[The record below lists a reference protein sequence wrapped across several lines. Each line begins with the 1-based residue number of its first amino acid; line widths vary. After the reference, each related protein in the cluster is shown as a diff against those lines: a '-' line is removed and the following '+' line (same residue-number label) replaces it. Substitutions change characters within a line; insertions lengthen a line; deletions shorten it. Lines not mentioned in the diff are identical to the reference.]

1 VDAGVAVPAAGAVVV
16 GGFGAAVVAEGGAAV
31 GFGAVVVLVG
41 AGGVV
46 AFETG
51 ALGFSGTG
59 ASVLGEVVGEAEGET
74 VAVGFAVRTCRLRCP
89 SQDVF
94 LPSVRCCP
102 FQDAFLASVQGLLD
116 VAVMA
121 SAPSSSMHAMAADG
135 TATAPIART
144 ATAMG
149 RRRVFLPCFRWFL
162 MRTSFGRL
170 SLRLRRARF
179 RTDTALD
186 LRGRLAG
193 PSLLKAAGGHHN
205 GGFHYLA

>member
-1 VDAGVAVPAAGAVVV
+1 MPTAGAVVA
-16 GGFGAAVVAEGGAAV
+16 GGFGAAVVVEGRAAV
-31 GFGAVVVLVG
+31 GFGAAVVLVG

-46 AFETG
+46 VFERG
-51 ALGFSGTG
+51 VLGFLEAG
-59 ASVLGEVVGEAEGET
+59 AAVPGEVLGGAEGEA
-74 VAVGFAVRTCRLRCP
+74 VAVDFAVRMSRPPCQ

-94 LPSVRCCP
+94 PPSVRCP
-102 FQDAFLASVQGLLD
+102 FQDAFLPSVHGPPAVD
-116 VAVMA
+116 VMA
-121 SAPSSSMHAMAADG
+121 SAPPSPMHAMAADG
-135 TATAPIART
+135 TATATALIART

-149 RRRVFLPCFRWFL
+149 RRRVFLRCFGCFL

-193 PSLLKAAGGHHN
+193 PSLLKAA
-205 GGFHYLA
+205 

>member
-1 VDAGVAVPAAGAVVV
+1 MV
-16 GGFGAAVVAEGGAAV
+16 GGFGEAVVEGGTAV
-31 GFGAVVVLVG
+31 GFGAAAVLVG

-51 ALGFSGTG
+51 ALDFSGAG
-59 ASVLGEVVGEAEGET
+59 ASVLGEVVGEAEGEA
-74 VAVGFAVRTCRLRCP
+74 VAVGFAVRTSRPRCP
-89 SQDVF
+89 SQDAFLLSVRWPSQDAF
-94 LPSVRCCP
+94 LPSV
-102 FQDAFLASVQGLLD
+102 QGPLD

-121 SAPSSSMHAMAADG
+121 SAPSSPMHAMAADG

-144 ATAMG
+144 ATTMG

-170 SLRLRRARF
+170 SLRLQRARF
-179 RTDTALD
+179 RADTALD

-193 PSLLKAAGGHHN
+193 RHC
-205 GGFHYLA
+205 